1 MKRQEA
7 LHVIQQSKVRK
18 MHRNQEGRMFVKNLL
33 STVEERLLGCAAIS
47 GQERCRLRGRNGGGG
62 SPEGGGRGAG
72 WVA

>member
-1 MKRQEA
+1 
-7 LHVIQQSKVRK
+7 
-18 MHRNQEGRMFVKNLL
+18 MFVKNLL